1 MNPAFCTVSLSVY
14 LYIHPSIQ
22 QLHPE
27 NDILTSAGQIAMK
40 LSVDIHSSEKII
52 YNVLITPLILLSWAY
67 QVHSGHAED
76 VGTFSILPLQGHLG
90 SKF

>member
-1 MNPAFCTVSLSVY
+1 MMNPAFCTVSLSVY

-52 YNVLITPLILLSWAY
+52 
-67 QVHSGHAED
+67 
-76 VGTFSILPLQGHLG
+76 
-90 SKF
+90 